1 MRLDPQKTVLNL
13 GYLGKQSQI
22 KVYWNLSAPQL
33 IEQSIINKEGN
44 LSPTGALL
52 VNTGEFT
59 GRSPNDKFI
68 VNYKEEADKEID
80 WGKVNQPF
88 LPEKFDC
95 LLEKVLTHL
104 ENKKVYVQDVLVGTN
119 NLHQRRV
126 RVITEFAWSALF
138 ARDLLIP
145 GTDMYA
151 DGPDF
156 TIIQA
161 PSFCADPLV
170 DGTRTKTFILM
181 DFVKRIVL
189 IGNTHYAGEIK
200 KAVFTIMNRLLPGEN
215 VLPMH
220 CSANI
225 GMQGDTALFFGLS
238 GTGKTTLSS
247 DPDRILIGDD
257 EHGWAKDGVFNFEGG
272 CYAKTINL
280 KKDLEPIIW
289 DASQSFGSVLENVT
303 FDPETRLLDFT
314 DSSVTENTRAAYAL
328 QNVARRAKSG
338 MGGHPE
344 HIFFLSADAFGV
356 LPPISSLTP
365 NQAAYYFL
373 SGYTAKLAGTERGL
387 GCEPQATF
395 SACFGAP
402 FMPLNP
408 VKYANMLREKIFDH
422 HSKVWLVNT
431 GWTGGPYG
439 IGSRIKL
446 PYTRAIISAAIKG
459 ILDEAPSEF
468 DPLFG
473 LKIPSIIPGVPA
485 KMLNPIKN
493 WENSENYYQMAE
505 LLIQKFRQN
514 IEQYNGTIESDL
526 LTQL

>member
-1 MRLDPQKTVLNL
+1 MRLDPQKTIIDL

-22 KVYWNLSAPQL
+22 NVYWNLSAPQL
-33 IEQSIINKEGN
+33 IEQAVINQEGN

-52 VNTGEFT
+52 VSTGEFT
-59 GRSPNDKFI
+59 GRSPNDKYI
-68 VNYKEEADKEID
+68 VDYQEASDHEID

-88 LPEKFDC
+88 SPGKFDR
-95 LLEKVLTHL
+95 LLEKVLAHL
-104 ENKKVYVQDVLVGTN
+104 EDKNVYVQDVLVGSHPQ
-119 NLHQRRV
+119 HQRRI
-126 RVITEFAWSALF
+126 RLITEFAWSALF
-138 ARDLLIP
+138 ASDLLIP
-145 GTDMYA
+145 GVDMYA

-161 PSFCADPLV
+161 PSFLADTLS
-170 DGTRTKTFILM
+170 DGTRTKTFIII

-189 IGNTHYAGEIK
+189 LGNTQYAGEIK

-220 CSANI
+220 CSANM
-225 GMQGDTALFFGLS
+225 GMQGETALFFGLS

-247 DPDRILIGDD
+247 DPDRFLIGDD
-257 EHGWAKDGVFNFEGG
+257 EHGWANDGVFNFEGG

-303 FDPETRLLDFT
+303 FDADTRQLDFT
-314 DSSVTENTRAAYAL
+314 DSSVTENTRAAYPL
-328 QNVARRAKSG
+328 KNVSRRIKSG
-338 MGGHPE
+338 MGSHPK

-356 LPPISSLTP
+356 LPPISCLTP
-365 NQAAYYFL
+365 DQAAYYFL

-408 VKYANMLREKIFDH
+408 VKYANMLKEKIFEH

-439 IGSRIKL
+439 VGSRIKL

-468 DPLFG
+468 EPIFG
-473 LKIPSIIPGVPA
+473 LKIPNIIPGVPS

-493 WENSENYYQMAE
+493 WENPDEYRRMADI
-505 LLIQKFRQN
+505 LILKFRQN
-514 IEQYNGTIESDL
+514 IDQYKGLIDSEL

>member
-1 MRLDPQKTVLNL
+1 MRLDPQKTVLDL

-22 KVYWNLSAPQL
+22 NVYWNLSAPQL

-52 VNTGEFT
+52 VSTGEFT
-59 GRSPNDKFI
+59 GRSPNDKYI
-68 VNYKEEADKEID
+68 VNYQESSDQEID
-80 WGKVNQPF
+80 WGKVNRPF
-88 LPEKFDC
+88 EPKKFDH
-95 LLEKVLTHL
+95 LLDKVLLHL
-104 ENKKVYVQDVLVGTN
+104 EDKNIYVQDVLVGSHSQ
-119 NLHQRRV
+119 HQRRV
-126 RVITEFAWSALF
+126 RLITEFAWSALF

-145 GTDMYA
+145 GIDMYA

-156 TIIQA
+156 TIIQT
-161 PSFCADPLV
+161 PTFSADPVV
-170 DGTRTKTFILM
+170 DGTNSKTFILI

-189 IGNTHYAGEIK
+189 IGSTQYAGEVK
-200 KAVFTIMNRLLPGEN
+200 KAVFTIMNRLLPGEH

-220 CSANI
+220 CSANM

-247 DPDRILIGDD
+247 DQDRYLIGDD
-257 EHGWAKDGVFNFEGG
+257 EHGWAQDGVFNFEGG

-280 KKDLEPIIW
+280 KKELEPIIW

-303 FDPETRLLDFT
+303 YDGDSRLLDFT
-314 DSSVTENTRAAYAL
+314 DSSITENTRAAYAL
-328 QNVARRAKSG
+328 QNVTRRVKSG
-338 MGGHPE
+338 MGGHPN

-356 LPPISSLTP
+356 LPPISSLSP
-365 NQAAYYFL
+365 DQAAYYFL

-387 GCEPQATF
+387 GVEPQATF

-439 IGSRIKL
+439 VGSRIKL

-459 ILDEAPSEF
+459 ILDEAPSEYA
-468 DPLFG
+468 PVFG
-473 LKIPSIIPGVPA
+473 LKIPDIIPGVPS
-485 KMLNPIKN
+485 KMLNPNKN
-493 WENSENYYQMAE
+493 WESPDAYKKMAE
-505 LLIQKFRQN
+505 VLISKFRQN
-514 IEQYNGTIESDL
+514 ITQYKGEIDSDL
-526 LTQL
+526 LTLL

>member
-1 MRLDPQKTVLNL
+1 MRLDPQKTALDL

-22 KVYWNLSAPQL
+22 SVYWNLSAPQL
-33 IEQSIINKEGN
+33 IEQAITNREGN

-52 VNTGEFT
+52 VSTGEFT
-59 GRSPNDKFI
+59 GRSPNDKYI
-68 VNYKEEADKEID
+68 VNYQEAADQEID

-88 LPEKFDC
+88 PPAKFED
-95 LLEKVLTHL
+95 LLAKVLSHL
-104 ENKKVYVQDVLVGTN
+104 EEKNIYVQEVLVGSHSQ
-119 NLHQRRV
+119 HQRRI
-126 RVITEFAWSALF
+126 RLITEFAWSALF

-161 PSFCADPLV
+161 PSFCADPMI
-170 DGTRTKTFILM
+170 DGTKTKTFIM
-181 DFVKRIVL
+181 IDFVKRIVL
-189 IGNTHYAGEIK
+189 IGNTQYAGEIK

-225 GMQGDTALFFGLS
+225 GMQGDTSLFFGLS

-247 DPDRILIGDD
+247 DPDRFLIGDD
-257 EHGWAKDGVFNFEGG
+257 EHGWALDGIFNFEGG

-303 FDPETRLLDFT
+303 FDPNSRLLDFT
-314 DSSVTENTRAAYAL
+314 DSSVTENTRAAYSL
-328 QNVARRAKSG
+328 QNVARRVKSG
-338 MGGHPE
+338 MGGHPD

-356 LPPISSLTP
+356 LPPIASLTP
-365 NQAAYYFL
+365 DQAAYFFL

-408 VKYANMLREKIFDH
+408 VKYADMLREKISEH

-439 IGSRIKL
+439 IGSRTKL
-446 PYTRAIISAAIKG
+446 PYTRAMISAALKG
-459 ILDEAPSEF
+459 ILDEAPSEIE
-468 DPLFG
+468 PVFG
-473 LKIPSIIPGVPA
+473 LKIPNIIPGVPS
-485 KMLNPIKN
+485 KMLNPSRSWDN
-493 WENSENYYQMAE
+493 PAQYRLMADS
-505 LLIQKFRQN
+505 LITKFRQN
-514 IEQYNGTIESDL
+514 IAQYKGLIDAEL
-526 LTQL
+526 LTLL